1 MQLDRTVET
10 MFFNVSAFC
19 TQSLLCIL
27 QVVATT
33 AGVGG
38 QKDVFPIK
46 SMTDESGPNPALQ
59 ALVCTAVQQALYYA
73 EDYVSNC
80 VNDHSDD
87 DIRSELYNS
96 C

>member
-1 MQLDRTVET
+1 MSLTE
-10 MFFNVSAFC
+10 SLSC
-19 TQSLLCIL
+19 TL
-27 QVVATT
+27 QAVATS

-73 EDYVSNC
+73 EDYVSNK
-80 VNDHSDD
+80 VNDDSDD
-87 DIRSELYNS
+87 DIKSGLYN
-96 C
+96 